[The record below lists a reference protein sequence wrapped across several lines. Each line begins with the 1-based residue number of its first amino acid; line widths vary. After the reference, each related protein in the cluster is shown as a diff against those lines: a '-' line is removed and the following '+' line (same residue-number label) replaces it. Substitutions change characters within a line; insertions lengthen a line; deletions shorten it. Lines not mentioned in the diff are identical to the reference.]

1 MVESF
6 FKNRDLILL
15 FIYLS
20 MNWKIGVRIVTG
32 VLSVLCFTVAGMMY
46 SKLNFID
53 TPYVV
58 MGLAFL
64 LPTLFLKSR

>member
-1 MVESF
+1 
-6 FKNRDLILL
+6 
-15 FIYLS
+15 

-32 VLSVLCFTVAGMMY
+32 VLSVLCFTVVGMMY